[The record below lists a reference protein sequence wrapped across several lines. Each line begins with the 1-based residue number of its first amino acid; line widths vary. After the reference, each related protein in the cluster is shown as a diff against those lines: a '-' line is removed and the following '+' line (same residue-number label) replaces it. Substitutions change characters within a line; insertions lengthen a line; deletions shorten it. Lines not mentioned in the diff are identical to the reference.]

1 MATHYQI
8 LGVAP
13 QASHDEIRRAYHR
26 QARRHHPDAQPHADP
41 AASERARLRMAR
53 INAAWA
59 VLRDTGRRR
68 DYDIQIGVAVRPSRP
83 SGSPPGAAGW
93 VPIDLDDDLDDGGE
107 EIDEASSRGPADLLV
122 FVPVG
127 LFLVAV
133 STFAFS
139 VLTQSPTLMWGALI
153 LLPVAAVAFFT
164 TPLLVLFSRA
174 RARAKP

>member
-8 LGVAP
+8 LGVGP
-13 QASHDEIRRAYHR
+13 HASHDEIRRAYHR
-26 QARRHHPDAQPHADP
+26 QARRHHPDAQPDADP

-68 DYDIQIGVAVRPSRP
+68 AYDIQIGVARRPSRP
-83 SGSPPGAAGW
+83 LASTSGGAGW
-93 VPIDLDDDLDDGGE
+93 TPIDLDDDRGDAGE
-107 EIDEASSRGPADLLV
+107 EIDEPSTRGPADLLV

-127 LFLVAV
+127 LFLIAV
-133 STFAFS
+133 GTFAFS

-164 TPLLVLFSRA
+164 TPLLVLFTRA